1 MKIIL
6 FLRTSKNKLVSISE
20 GVYSS
25 RGRSS
30 EFKSRGWPFYVLV
43 NNLSNVSAGSTDP
56 STVFSTLD

>member
-6 FLRTSKNKLVSISE
+6 FLRTSKNKLVSIFE

-30 EFKSRGWPFYVLV
+30 EFNSRGWPFYVLV
-43 NNLSNVSAGSTDP
+43 TNLSNVSAGSTDP